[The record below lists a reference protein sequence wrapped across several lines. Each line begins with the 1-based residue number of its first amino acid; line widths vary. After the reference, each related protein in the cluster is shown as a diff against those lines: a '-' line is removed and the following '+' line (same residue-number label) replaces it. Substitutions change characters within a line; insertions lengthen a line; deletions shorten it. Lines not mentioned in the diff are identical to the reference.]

1 MKAIDIV
8 AQYYQAFNDK
18 NWSKMIA
25 LADENIQHDS
35 NEGATT
41 LGIEAFK
48 KFVDKMEVAYDEKL
62 IDIVLLSEPTNA
74 RVAAE
79 FIVNG
84 TYLHTEEG
92 LPIAKGQKYV
102 LPAGAF
108 LEVKND
114 KITRVTTYY
123 NLEHWIQLVNQ

>member
-1 MKAIDIV
+1 MTAKDIV

-18 NWSKMIA
+18 DWNKM
-25 LADENIQHDS
+25 LSLVDENIQHDS
-35 NEGATT
+35 NQGTT
-41 LGIEAFK
+41 SYGIENFK
-48 KFVDKMEVAYDEKL
+48 KFVKKMEVAYNEEL
-62 IDIVLLSEPTNA
+62 TEMVLMSEPTNT

-84 TYLHTEEG
+84 TYLETDEG

-108 LEVKND
+108 LEVRNE

-123 NLEHWIQLVNQ
+123 NLELWIELVSQ

>member
-1 MKAIDIV
+1 MIAIDIV

-18 NWSKMIA
+18 DWAKMIA

-41 LGIEAFK
+41 KGIEAFK
-48 KFVDKMEVAYDEKL
+48 KFVNKMEVAYDETL
-62 IDIVLLSEPTNA
+62 TDIVLLSEPTET

-79 FIVNG
+79 FIVHG
-84 TYLHTEEG
+84 SYLHTEEG
-92 LPIAKGQKYV
+92 LPEAKGQKYV

-108 LEVKND
+108 LEVKNE

-123 NLEHWIQLVNQ
+123 NLEHWIQLVSQ